1 MSSLRL
7 VTPGT
12 RASESIPDPSQSAA
26 LEAIRR
32 GADSGRGSRGHIVVT
47 GGAGTGKTTL
57 AVLVAADAVGR
68 GMAPERV
75 LVLAPTR
82 STAAALRDRVS
93 VAIGVPTSVPMARTA
108 AATAF
113 AILNAQA
120 TLLGEPRPS
129 LVSGAEQDVVLR
141 ELLEGRIGGR
151 APRLEW
157 GEDLPDEATVLPAFR
172 EELRNLLMRAAEAD
186 LDPQA
191 LHALGVAAGR
201 REWVTAARLY
211 AEYEGVMALRS
222 TPSDQGARY
231 DPATIVARAADALA
245 SWEEEVGGEPPHWDL
260 VIVDDYQDATVATTA
275 LLRQMSASG
284 ARLVLIGNADESVQ
298 GYRGAVP
305 GALHRATDPKGFGA
319 VRIELETD
327 HRQSGV
333 LAAVTGTIAG
343 RIGVKGLGSARATA
357 RVALASAVSPAVDSR
372 AVDSRDGDS
381 RDGDSQDDASQDDA
395 SQDDASRSDAV
406 SLDHA
411 EPSPVTVITAPHG
424 YGQSRAIAAEL
435 RGARHGLDGPAI
447 AWGRM
452 AVIARSTTVLRSL
465 RSDLLAADIPCE
477 SLGEGVALHKE
488 PAVSPLLTILRAALG
503 TPWNEEDAVE
513 VLTSRLVGLDPVG
526 VRRLRRELVREE
538 RSSGGSRSSDEL
550 LVEALAQPAGFASL
564 AGAEAAAAGRACAA
578 VVAASSK
585 VAAGNATAGE
595 VVWAAWEALAVADAW
610 RESAL
615 AGSARD
621 DADLDAII
629 GLLRA
634 AQTFTE
640 RLPEARAEAF
650 LDYLEGQDFAA
661 DSLGA
666 RAATANAV
674 SFATAASAQ
683 GREWDVVAIAGL
695 EEGAWPRLTLRDS
708 LLGAQRLADAVA
720 DGPVGAA
727 ERATG
732 STDLRSARAAVL
744 DDETRAL
751 LVAVSR
757 ARSRLIVTAVDD
769 GETRPSRFMALIEQA
784 AGVPRVAASSRRGV
798 ADLRAAVAALRSG
811 ADLPAAYLQATDVLA
826 AETSSAETS
835 SALKPAM
842 GSSHGGDEGHA
853 REALVELRATM
864 LAFLAREGVAG
875 ADPDEWHGVAPPST
889 DEAFWSGDETV
900 RVSPSKVEWV
910 EKCAL
915 RWALE
920 SVGGTRE
927 STSAQEVGSLL
938 HAIAEEHPHGG
949 TEAILAEFDAKWT
962 AAYGL
967 DTWPERA
974 AYARGREMAARLA
987 AYLDS
992 RADRAVLVEHP
1003 FRLELGRAILSGK
1016 ADRIELRNEG
1026 AHVVDLKTGRSVP
1039 TAAQAADNGQLA
1051 MYQLAVAEGAVP
1063 GVSVAAGAELAYLST
1078 GKAGA
1083 IRSQEGV
1090 DPALA
1095 RARLDAVVETM
1106 THASFPALV
1115 NDACGSCA
1123 LRRSCPAHAEGAQV
1137 TDS

>member
-7 VTPGT
+7 VTPAT
-12 RASESIPDPSQSAA
+12 RASENPPDASQSRA
-26 LEAIRR
+26 LEEIRR
-32 GADSGRGSRGHIVVT
+32 GSEPGRGLGGHLVVT
-47 GGAGTGKTTL
+47 GGSGTGKTTL
-57 AVLVAADAVGR
+57 AVWAAADAVGR
-68 GMAPERV
+68 GVAPESV

-82 STAAALRDRVS
+82 LAAAALRDRVS
-93 VAIGVPTSVPMARTA
+93 VAIGVPTSVPMARTP

-120 TLLGEPRPS
+120 TLLDEPRPS

-151 APRLEW
+151 AARLEW
-157 GEDLPDEATVLPAFR
+157 GIGLPDEATVLPAFR

-191 LHALGVAAGR
+191 LHALGVAASR
-201 REWVTAARLY
+201 PEWVAAAKIY

-222 TPSDQGARY
+222 TPADQGARY

-245 SWEEEVGGEPPHWDL
+245 SWEDEVGGEPPRWDL

-275 LLRQMSASG
+275 LLRQMAARG

-305 GALHRATDPKGFGA
+305 GALHAATDPKVFGA
-319 VRIELETD
+319 SRIELESG

-333 LAAVTGTIAG
+333 LAAVTGAIAG
-343 RIGVKGLGSARATA
+343 RIGVKGTGSARASA
-357 RVALASAVSPAVDSR
+357 RNDAGSARAS
-372 AVDSRDGDS
+372 
-381 RDGDSQDDASQDDA
+381 DDAVRA
-395 SQDDASRSDAV
+395 GSRNDAV
-406 SLDHA
+406 RSGARNDA
-411 EPSPVTVITAPHG
+411 VRSVVTVITAPHG

-435 RGARHGLDGPAI
+435 RRARHGLDGPAI
-447 AWGRM
+447 PWGSM

-477 SLGEGVALHKE
+477 SLGEGVALHME

-503 TPWNEEDAVE
+503 APWTEEDAVE

-538 RSSGGSRSSDEL
+538 RSSGGSRSSNEL
-550 LVEALAQPAGFASL
+550 LIEALARPDGFASV
-564 AGAEAAAAGRACAA
+564 AGAEAVAAGRACAA
-578 VVAASSK
+578 VVAARAK
-585 VAAGNATAGE
+585 VTGGSATAGE
-595 VVWAAWEALAVADAW
+595 VVWSAWEALGVADAW

-621 DADLDAII
+621 DADLDAVI

-634 AQTFTE
+634 AQAFTE

-666 RAATANAV
+666 RAATTNAV

-683 GREWDVVAIAGL
+683 GREWDVVVIAGL

-708 LLGAQRLADAVA
+708 VLGAQRLAEAVA
-720 DGPVGAA
+720 DGPFGAA

-732 STDLRSARAAVL
+732 SADLRSARAAVL
-744 DDETRAL
+744 DDEARAL
-751 LVAVSR
+751 LVAASR
-757 ARSRLIVTAVDD
+757 ARSRLVVTAVDD

-784 AGVPRVAASSRRGV
+784 AGVTRVAASSRRGI
-798 ADLRAAVAALRSG
+798 ADLRSAVAALRSG
-811 ADLPAAYLQATDVLA
+811 TDLPAVGFAHASDD
-826 AETSSAETS
+826 
-835 SALKPAM
+835 
-842 GSSHGGDEGHA
+842 GDPVEAQVASRA
-853 REALVELRATM
+853 RM
-864 LAFLAREGVAG
+864 LAWLAREGVAG
-875 ADPDEWHGVAPPST
+875 ANPDAWHGVAPPST
-889 DEAFWSGDETV
+889 DEPFWRDDEPV

-949 TEAILAEFDAKWT
+949 TEAILADFDARWT

-974 AYARGREMAARLA
+974 AYAGGREMAIRLA

-992 RADRAVLVEHP
+992 RADREVLIEHP
-1003 FRLELGRAILSGK
+1003 FKLELGRAILSGK
-1016 ADRIELRNEG
+1016 ADRIELRDDG
-1026 AHVVDLKTGRSVP
+1026 AYVVDLKTGRSVP
-1039 TAAQAADNGQLA
+1039 TAAEAADNGQLA
-1051 MYQLAVAEGAVP
+1051 MYQLAVVEGAVP
-1063 GVSVAAGAELAYLST
+1063 GVSATAGAELAYLST

-1083 IRSQEGV
+1083 IRSQESI
-1090 DPALA
+1090 DPELA
-1095 RARLDAVVETM
+1095 RVRLDAVVETM
-1106 THASFPALV
+1106 TDTRFPALV

>member
-7 VTPGT
+7 VTPAT
-12 RASESIPDPSQSAA
+12 RASENPPDVSQSKA
-26 LEAIRR
+26 LEEIRR
-32 GADSGRGSRGHIVVT
+32 GSEPGRGWGGNLVVT
-47 GGAGTGKTTL
+47 GGSGTGKTTL
-57 AVLVAADAVGR
+57 AVLAAADAVRR
-68 GMAPERV
+68 GVAPESV

-82 STAAALRDRVS
+82 LAAAALRDRVS

-108 AATAF
+108 AASAF

-151 APRLEW
+151 AARLEW
-157 GEDLPDEATVLPAFR
+157 GIDLPDEATVLPALR

-201 REWVTAARLY
+201 PEWVAAAKIY

-222 TPSDQGARY
+222 TPGDQGARY

-245 SWEEEVGGEPPHWDL
+245 SWEEVVGGEPPRWDR

-275 LLRQMSASG
+275 LLRQMAARG
-284 ARLVLIGNADESVQ
+284 AQLVLIGNADESVQ

-305 GALHRATDPKGFGA
+305 GALHAATDPKVFGA
-319 VRIELETD
+319 LRVELESG

-333 LAAVTGTIAG
+333 LAAVTGAIAG
-343 RIGVKGLGSARATA
+343 RVGVKGTGSARASA
-357 RVALASAVSPAVDSR
+357 RGDAGRALAR
-372 AVDSRDGDS
+372 
-381 RDGDSQDDASQDDA
+381 DDAGGSGSGNDA
-395 SQDDASRSDAV
+395 GR
-406 SLDHA
+406 
-411 EPSPVTVITAPHG
+411 SPVTVITAPHG

-435 RGARHGLDGPAI
+435 RRARHGLDGPAI
-447 AWGRM
+447 PWGGM
-452 AVIARSTTVLRSL
+452 AVIARSATVLRSL

-503 TPWNEEDAVE
+503 APWTEEDAVE

-538 RSSGGSRSSDEL
+538 RSGGGSRSSNEL
-550 LVEALAQPAGFASL
+550 LVDALARPDGFASV
-564 AGAEAAAAGRACAA
+564 AGAEAVAAGRACAA
-578 VVAASSK
+578 VEAARAK
-585 VAAGNATAGE
+585 VAAGSATAGE
-595 VVWAAWEALAVADAW
+595 VVWSAWEALGVADAW

-621 DADLDAII
+621 DADLDAVI

-666 RAATANAV
+666 RAATTNAV

-683 GREWDVVAIAGL
+683 GREWDVVVIAGL

-708 LLGAQRLADAVA
+708 VLGAQRLAEAVA
-720 DGPVGAA
+720 DGPFGAA

-732 STDLRSARAAVL
+732 SADLRSARAAVL

-751 LVAVSR
+751 LVAASR
-757 ARSRLIVTAVDD
+757 ARAQLIVTAVDD

-784 AGVPRVAASSRRGV
+784 AGVTRVAASSRRGI
-798 ADLRAAVAALRSG
+798 ADLRSAVAALRSG
-811 ADLPAAYLQATDVLA
+811 ADV
-826 AETSSAETS
+826 
-835 SALKPAM
+835 PAM
-842 GSSHGGDEGHA
+842 SVANASDDGDPVEAQVASRA
-853 REALVELRATM
+853 RM
-864 LAFLAREGVAG
+864 LAWLAREGVAG
-875 ADPDEWHGVAPPST
+875 ANPDAWHGVALPST
-889 DEAFWSGDETV
+889 DEPFWRDDEQV

-949 TEAILAEFDAKWT
+949 AAAILADFDARWI

-974 AYARGREMAARLA
+974 AYAGGREMANRLA

-992 RADRAVLVEHP
+992 RADREVLIEHP
-1003 FRLELGRAILSGK
+1003 FKLELGRAILSGK
-1016 ADRIELRNEG
+1016 ADRIELRDDG
-1026 AHVVDLKTGRSVP
+1026 AYVVDLKTGRSVP
-1039 TAAQAADNGQLA
+1039 TAAEAADNGQLA
-1051 MYQLAVAEGAVP
+1051 MYQLAVVEGAVP
-1063 GVSVAAGAELAYLST
+1063 GVSATAGAELAYLST

-1083 IRSQEGV
+1083 IRSQESI
-1090 DPALA
+1090 DPGLA

-1106 THASFPALV
+1106 TDVRFPALV

>member
-7 VTPGT
+7 VIPGA
-12 RASESIPDPSQSAA
+12 RVSENSADSSQSRA

-32 GADSGRGSRGHIVVT
+32 GAEPGRGSRGHLVVT
-47 GGAGTGKTTL
+47 GGPGTGKTTL
-57 AVLVAADAVGR
+57 AVLAAADAVGR
-68 GMAPERV
+68 GVAPERV

-82 STAAALRDRVS
+82 SAAAALRDRVS

-151 APRLEW
+151 ATRLDW
-157 GEDLPDEATVLPAFR
+157 GADLPDEATVLPAFR

-186 LDPQA
+186 LDPRG

-201 REWVTAARLY
+201 KEWVAAARLY
-211 AEYEGVMALRS
+211 DEYEGVMALRS

-245 SWEEEVGGEPPHWDL
+245 SWEDEVGGEPPAWDL

-275 LLRQMSASG
+275 LLRQMSARGSL
-284 ARLVLIGNADESVQ
+284 LVLIGNADESVQ

-305 GALHRATDPKGFGA
+305 GALNAATGPRGFDA
-319 VRIELETD
+319 LLIELRTD

-343 RIGVKGLGSARATA
+343 RIGVKGVGSARATA
-357 RVALASAVSPAVDSR
+357 RVAVSSAGLPDAESSGTQSSER
-372 AVDSRDGDS
+372 A
-381 RDGDSQDDASQDDA
+381 Q
-395 SQDDASRSDAV
+395 
-406 SLDHA
+406 
-411 EPSPVTVITAPHG
+411 PSPVTVMTAPHG

-435 RGARHGLDGPAI
+435 RGARHGLEGPAI
-447 AWGRM
+447 QWDRM
-452 AVIARSTTVLRSL
+452 VVIARSTTVLRFL

-477 SLGEGVALHKE
+477 SLGEGVALHNQ
-488 PAVSPLLTILRAALG
+488 PAVSPLLMILRAALG
-503 TPWNEEDAVE
+503 KPWTEEDAVG

-538 RSSGGSRSSDEL
+538 RSSGGSRPSNEL
-550 LVEALAQPAGFASL
+550 VVEALTRPDVFASI
-564 AGAEAAAAGRACAA
+564 AGAEAVAAGRACAA
-578 VVAASSK
+578 VAAASAK
-585 VAAGNATAGE
+585 VARGTATAGE
-595 VVWAAWEALAVADAW
+595 VVWAAWEALGVADAW

-615 AGSARD
+615 SGSARD

-640 RLPEARAEAF
+640 RLPEARTEAF

-683 GREWDVVAIAGL
+683 GRDWDVVAIAGL

-727 ERATG
+727 DRATG

-784 AGVPRVAASSRRGV
+784 AGVARSAASSRRGV
-798 ADLRAAVAALRSG
+798 ADLRSAVAALRSG
-811 ADLPAAYLQATDVLA
+811 ADLPATG
-826 AETSSAETS
+826 
-835 SALKPAM
+835 PH
-842 GSSHGGDEGHA
+842 HGGGGLDAE
-853 REALVELRATM
+853 EALVESRATM
-864 LAFLAREGVAG
+864 LAWLAREGVAG
-875 ADPDEWHGVAPPST
+875 ADPDAWHGVAGPST
-889 DEAFWSGDETV
+889 DEAFWREDESV

-927 STSAQEVGSLL
+927 STSVQEVGSLL
-938 HAIAEEHPHGG
+938 HAIAEAHPHGG
-949 TEAILAEFDAKWT
+949 ADAILADFEARWSADF
-962 AAYGL
+962 GM

-974 AYARGREMAARLA
+974 AYARGLEMAGRLV

-992 RADRAVLVEHP
+992 RSDREVLVEHP
-1003 FRLELGRAILSGK
+1003 FKLEVGRAILSGK
-1016 ADRIELRNEG
+1016 ADRIELRDEG
-1026 AHVVDLKTGRSVP
+1026 AYVVDLKTGRSVP
-1039 TAAQAADNGQLA
+1039 TAAEAAENGQLA

-1063 GVSVAAGAELAYLST
+1063 GVNIAAGAELAYLST

-1083 IRSQEGV
+1083 VRSQESV
-1090 DPALA
+1090 DPGLA
-1095 RARLDAVVETM
+1095 RARLDAVVQTM
-1106 THASFPALV
+1106 TEASFPALV

-1123 LRRSCPAHAEGAQV
+1123 LRRSCPAHAEGSQV

>member
-7 VTPGT
+7 VTPAT
-12 RASESIPDPSQSAA
+12 RASENPPDASQSKA
-26 LEAIRR
+26 LEEIRR
-32 GADSGRGSRGHIVVT
+32 GSEHGRGLRGHLVVT
-47 GGAGTGKTTL
+47 GGSGTGKTTL
-57 AVLVAADAVGR
+57 AVLAATDAVRR
-68 GMAPERV
+68 GVAPESV

-82 STAAALRDRVS
+82 LAAAALRDRVS
-93 VAIGVPTSVPMARTA
+93 VAIGVPTSVPMARTP

-113 AILNAQA
+113 AVLNAQA
-120 TLLGEPRPS
+120 TLLGEARPS

-151 APRLEW
+151 AARLDW
-157 GEDLPDEATVLPAFR
+157 GIDLPDKATVLPAFR

-201 REWVTAARLY
+201 PEWVAAAKIY

-222 TPSDQGARY
+222 TPADQGARY

-245 SWEEEVGGEPPHWDL
+245 SWEDEVGGEPPRWDL

-275 LLRQMSASG
+275 LLRQIAARG
-284 ARLVLIGNADESVQ
+284 AQLVLIGNADESVQ

-305 GALHRATDPKGFGA
+305 GALHAATDPKVFGA
-319 VRIELETD
+319 RRLELESG

-333 LAAVTGTIAG
+333 LAAVTGAIAG
-343 RIGVKGLGSARATA
+343 RVGVKGTGSARAA
-357 RVALASAVSPAVDSR
+357 A
-372 AVDSRDGDS
+372 
-381 RDGDSQDDASQDDA
+381 
-395 SQDDASRSDAV
+395 RSDAASARPMDDAQRSV
-406 SLDHA
+406 
-411 EPSPVTVITAPHG
+411 VTLITAPHG

-435 RGARHGLDGPAI
+435 RRARHGLEGPAI
-447 AWGRM
+447 PWGRM
-452 AVIARSTTVLRSL
+452 VVIARSTTVLRSL
-465 RSDLLAADIPCE
+465 RSDFLAADIPCE
-477 SLGEGVALHKE
+477 SLGEGVALHME

-503 TPWNEEDAVE
+503 APWTEEDAVE

-538 RSSGGSRSSDEL
+538 RSSGGSRSSNDL
-550 LVEALAQPAGFASL
+550 LVEALARSDGFASV
-564 AGAEAAAAGRACAA
+564 AGTEAAAAGRACAA
-578 VVAASSK
+578 VVAARAK
-585 VAAGNATAGE
+585 VTGGNATAGE
-595 VVWAAWEALAVADAW
+595 VVWSAWEALGVADAW
-610 RESAL
+610 RASAL

-621 DADLDAII
+621 DADLDAVI

-666 RAATANAV
+666 RAATTNAV

-683 GREWDVVAIAGL
+683 GREWDVVVIAGL

-708 LLGAQRLADAVA
+708 VLGAQRLAEAVA
-720 DGPVGAA
+720 DGPFGAA

-732 STDLRSARAAVL
+732 SADLRSARASVL

-751 LVAVSR
+751 LVAASR
-757 ARSRLIVTAVDD
+757 ARAQLIVTAVDD

-784 AGVPRVAASSRRGV
+784 AGVTRVAASSRRGI
-798 ADLRAAVAALRSG
+798 ADLRSAVAALRSG
-811 ADLPAAYLQATDVLA
+811 ADLPAVSFAN
-826 AETSSAETS
+826 TSDD
-835 SALKPAM
+835 
-842 GSSHGGDEGHA
+842 GDPVEAQVASRA
-853 REALVELRATM
+853 RM
-864 LAFLAREGVAG
+864 LAWLAREGVAG
-875 ADPDEWHGVAPPST
+875 ASPDAWHGVATPST
-889 DEAFWSGDETV
+889 DEPFWRDDEPV

-938 HAIAEEHPHGG
+938 HAIAEEHPRGG
-949 TEAILAEFDAKWT
+949 SEAILADFDARW
-962 AAYGL
+962 AAAHGF

-974 AYARGREMAARLA
+974 AYAGGREMAIRLA

-992 RADRAVLVEHP
+992 RADRAVLIEHP
-1003 FRLELGRAILSGK
+1003 FKLELGRAILSGK
-1016 ADRIELRNEG
+1016 ADRIELRDDG
-1026 AHVVDLKTGRSVP
+1026 AYVVDLKTGRSMP
-1039 TAAQAADNGQLA
+1039 TAAEAADNGQLA
-1051 MYQLAVAEGAVP
+1051 MYQLAVVEGAVP
-1063 GVSVAAGAELAYLST
+1063 GVTATAGAELAYLST
-1078 GKAGA
+1078 GRAGA
-1083 IRSQEGV
+1083 IRSQESI
-1090 DPALA
+1090 DPVLA
-1095 RARLDAVVETM
+1095 RVRLDAVFETM
-1106 THASFPALV
+1106 TGARFPALV

>member
-7 VTPGT
+7 VTPGK
-12 RASESIPDPSQSAA
+12 RAGEGAPDPSQSDA
-26 LEAIRR
+26 LEAIKTDAGHGR
-32 GADSGRGSRGHIVVT
+32 GASGHIVVT
-47 GGAGTGKTTL
+47 GGAGTGKTSL
-57 AVLVAADAVGR
+57 AVLAAADAVAR
-68 GMAPERV
+68 GIAPERV

-93 VAIGVPTSVPMARTA
+93 FAIGVPSSVPMARTA

-113 AILNAQA
+113 AILSAQA
-120 TLLGEPRPS
+120 SLLGEARPS

-141 ELLEGRIGGR
+141 ELLEGRLAGR
-151 APRLEW
+151 AALLEW
-157 GEDLPDEATVLPAFR
+157 GPDLPDEATVLPAFR

-186 LDPQA
+186 LDPLA
-191 LHALGVAAGR
+191 LHTLGASARRPEWVAA
-201 REWVTAARLY
+201 AALY

-222 TPSDQGARY
+222 TPGDQGARY

-245 SWEEEVGGEPPHWDL
+245 AWGEEVGGEPPGWDL

-275 LLRQMSASG
+275 LLKQIAAGG

-305 GALHRATDPKGFGA
+305 SALHAATDPKGFA
-319 VRIELETD
+319 ASRIELEHD

-343 RIGVKGLGSARATA
+343 RIGVKGVGSARVTA
-357 RVALASAVSPAVDSR
+357 RAAITDMTSHNSGSEGGADSDDESA
-372 AVDSRDGDS
+372 
-381 RDGDSQDDASQDDA
+381 
-395 SQDDASRSDAV
+395 
-406 SLDHA
+406 
-411 EPSPVTVITAPHG
+411 PSPVTVITAPHG

-435 RGARHGLDGPAI
+435 RRARHGLDGPAI
-447 AWGRM
+447 PWERM
-452 AVIARSTTVLRSL
+452 AVIARSTAALRAL
-465 RSDLLAADIPCE
+465 RSDLLATDIPCE
-477 SLGEGVALHKE
+477 SLGEGVALHRE
-488 PAVSPLLTILRAALG
+488 PVVSPLLTILRAALG
-503 TPWNEEDAVE
+503 EPWTEDAAVE

-538 RSSGGSRSSDEL
+538 RSGGGSRSSNEL
-550 LVEALAQPAGFASL
+550 LIEGLARPARFSSL
-564 AGAEAAAAGRACAA
+564 AGVEAAAAGRASAA
-578 VVAASSK
+578 VAAANSK
-585 VAAGNATAGE
+585 VATGRATAGE
-595 VVWAAWEALAVADAW
+595 VVWAAWAALGVADSW
-610 RESAL
+610 RDSAL

-629 GLLRA
+629 GLMRA

-666 RAATANAV
+666 RATTANAV

-683 GREWDVVAIAGL
+683 GRDWDVVVIAGL
-695 EEGAWPRLTLRDS
+695 EEGSWPRLTLRDS
-708 LLGAQRLADAVA
+708 LLGAQRLADVVA
-720 DGPVGAA
+720 EGPLGAA

-784 AGVPRVAASSRRGV
+784 AGVTRCAASSRRGI
-798 ADLRAAVAALRSG
+798 ADLRSAVVALRSG
-811 ADLPAAYLQATDVLA
+811 TDLPAEVVALGTEDGD
-826 AETSSAETS
+826 AE
-835 SALKPAM
+835 
-842 GSSHGGDEGHA
+842 
-853 REALVELRATM
+853 EALVTSRATM
-864 LAFLAREGVAG
+864 LALLAREGVAG
-875 ADPDEWHGVAPPST
+875 ADPDSWHGVVGPST
-889 DEAFWSGDETV
+889 DEAFWRDDETV

-910 EKCAL
+910 ETCAF

-949 TEAILAEFDAKWT
+949 ADAILADFEARWSAVFSV
-962 AAYGL
+962 

-974 AYARGREMAARLA
+974 AYARAREMAVRLA

-992 RADRAVLVEHP
+992 RADRGVLVEYP
-1003 FRLELGRAILSGK
+1003 FKIELGRAILSGK
-1016 ADRIELRNEG
+1016 ADRIELRPDG
-1026 AHVVDLKTGRSVP
+1026 AYVVDLKTGRSVP
-1039 TAAQAADNGQLA
+1039 TAAEVAENGQLE
-1051 MYQLAVAEGAVP
+1051 MYQLAVTEGAVP
-1063 GVSVAAGAELAYLST
+1063 GVSVAAGAELAFLST

-1083 IRSQEGV
+1083 VRAQESI
-1090 DPALA
+1090 DPELA
-1095 RARLDAVVETM
+1095 RARLDAVVNTM
-1106 THASFPALV
+1106 TESVFLAIV
-1115 NDACGSCA
+1115 NDSCGSCA